1 MIIEIKLGPDLT
13 LAFEEPA
20 RDMGIGIAASITA
33 TPVLDD
39 IANQIYFKVD
49 TGPKLRGWSG
59 NVNYP
64 EDMPNRNK
72 LPPHH
77 VSWRLAQHEARLWQI
92 GGQPYLGV
100 DHPNYQ
106 YEIELTAEQNETISK
121 YLP

>member
-1 MIIEIKLGPDLT
+1 MTIEIKLGADLT

-20 RDMGIGIAASITA
+20 SDMGIGIAASIT
-33 TPVLDD
+33 TMPVLDD

-72 LPPHH
+72 ADNHI
-77 VSWRLAQHEARLWQI
+77 SWRLAQHEARLWQI

-100 DHPNYQ
+100 DHPDYQ
-106 YEIELTAEQNETISK
+106 YEIALTVEQSKIISR

>member
-33 TPVLDD
+33 MPVLDD
-39 IANQIYFKVD
+39 IANHLYVKVD
-49 TGPKLRGWSG
+49 TGPKLRCRTG
-59 NVNYP
+59 NGNYP

-72 LPPHH
+72 ADNH

-100 DHPNYQ
+100 DHPDYQ
-106 YEIELTAEQNETISK
+106 YEIALTAEQNEIINR

>member
-13 LAFEEPA
+13 LAFEEPLKE
-20 RDMGIGIAASITA
+20 IGIIIAANITA
-33 TPVLDD
+33 MPVLDD

-59 NVNYP
+59 NANYP

-72 LPPHH
+72 DPHH
-77 VSWRLAQHEARLWQI
+77 VSWRIAQHEARLWQI

-100 DHPNYQ
+100 NHPDYQ
-106 YEIELTAEQNETISK
+106 YEIALTAEQSEILSK
-121 YLP
+121 CFP

>member
-20 RDMGIGIAASITA
+20 NDMGIGITASITA
-33 TPVLDD
+33 MPVLDD
-39 IANQIYFKVD
+39 IANQLYFKVD
-49 TGPKLRGWSG
+49 TGPKLRCRTG
-59 NVNYP
+59 NGNYP

-72 LPPHH
+72 ADNH

-100 DHPNYQ
+100 DHPDYQ
-106 YEIELTAEQNETISK
+106 YEIELTAEQNEIINK